1 MEELQ
6 RAITKQNKSYDW
18 NTKNSTGYTEKI
30 LIVFHEA
37 ATKSTAKYKISNNI
51 LNDKQIQE
59 TKKLKQIAK
68 HEY

>member
-6 RAITKQNKSYDW
+6 RAITKQNKSYNW

-30 LIVFHEA
+30 LIVLHEA